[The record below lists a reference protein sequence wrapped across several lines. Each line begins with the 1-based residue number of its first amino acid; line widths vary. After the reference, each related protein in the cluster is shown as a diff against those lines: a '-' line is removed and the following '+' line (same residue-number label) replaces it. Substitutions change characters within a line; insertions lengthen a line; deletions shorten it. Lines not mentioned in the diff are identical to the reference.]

1 MMSRTGGT
9 VKRIALLLLV
19 PAALIAAGLQTT
31 PTAPRSGMPMR
42 GQGMTCPMNLEGATI
57 AVADTSTGLALS
69 ITTSKPENV
78 AELRRRVEQMATMHA
93 VDQPSPTMMQGQMLP
108 ANVKYEPIEKGARL
122 TLTPKDP
129 AKLTEFRKQVR
140 AHVEQMQKGNCSMMQ
155 DMMQGMMHGM
165 MGGAKK
171 DTEQKK

>member
-1 MMSRTGGT
+1 M
-9 VKRIALLLLV
+9 KRIAMLLLV
-19 PAALIAAGLQTT
+19 PVALIAAGLQTN

-42 GQGMTCPMNLEGATI
+42 GQGMMACAMNLEGATV
-57 AVADTSTGLALS
+57 AVSDTQTGVAVS
-69 ITTSKPENV
+69 ITTTKPENV
-78 AELRRRVEQMATMHA
+78 AELRRRAEQMATMHA
-93 VDQPSPTMMQGQMLP
+93 VDRPSPTMMQGQMMP
-108 ANVKYEPIEKGARL
+108 GTVKYEPIEKGARL

-165 MGGAKK
+165 TGGASK
-171 DTEQKK
+171 DGQK